1 MNERVRAYVDRFRG
15 DRLASTLLVLLT
27 LAVGILIGTIVS
39 QKGVRG
45 ATGRSDEGAQLA
57 PASATR
63 LAPSQFVTI
72 AKQMEPSVV
81 NINTES
87 VPKQDQQ
94 RQQNPRRRPRNPNQ
108 NPNQNPGDD
117 DQSPFDD
124 FFDRFF
130 GGGQNDQSSRP
141 ERALGSGVV
150 VNTNGYILTNQHVI
164 DGADRIKV
172 KLNDDAEPYTA
183 KVIGKDDETDLAVI
197 KIEPRAGHKLIAA
210 TLGNSD
216 QMEVG
221 DWVLAI
227 GSPFDLPE
235 TVTAGIVSAKGRN
248 IVPQKNF
255 QSFIQ
260 TDAAINPGNSGGP
273 LVNMN
278 GEVIGINT
286 AIYTQGFSQGYMG
299 IGFAMPSNTARS
311 VYEQLVGPQ
320 HRVTRGSIG
329 VQFNAESQA
338 AVARVYGAG
347 VAISDVT
354 KGGPADSAGLK
365 AGDVITAVNGQ
376 AVKTGDELIAD
387 ITKEAPGSKVKID
400 YTRNGKPQ
408 STSVTVADRAKLYGQ
423 TQEAQ
428 DNVPDNQPQ
437 GAESKLG
444 MTVRGITPDQAE
456 RWNVPSRGVVVTDV
470 KPGSFADDINMAPG
484 DIILQIN
491 RQPVGSESD
500 FGKLTGSLKSGD
512 DVVFLVRQGR
522 GRNAGTVFKSGK
534 LP

>member
-1 MNERVRAYVDRFRG
+1 MNERVRAYIDRFRG

-45 ATGRSDEGAQLA
+45 ATGRSDDGTQLA
-57 PASATR
+57 PASAVR
-63 LAPSQFVTI
+63 LPQSEFVKI

-94 RQQNPRRRPRNPNQ
+94 RQQNPRRRRNPNQ
-108 NPNQNPGDD
+108 NPNQNPDD

-130 GGGQNDQSSRP
+130 GGGQGPESSRP
-141 ERALGSGVV
+141 ERALGSGVI
-150 VNTNGYILTNQHVI
+150 VNSNGYILTNEHVI

-172 KLNDDAEPYTA
+172 KLNDDAETYTA

-197 KIEPRAGHKLIAA
+197 KIEPRSGHKLIAA
-210 TLGNSD
+210 TLGNSE

-299 IGFAMPSNTARS
+299 IGFAMPSNTART

-329 VQFNAESQA
+329 VQFNAEAQA
-338 AVARVYGAG
+338 AVSRVYGAG
-347 VAISDVT
+347 VAISDVS
-354 KGGPADSAGLK
+354 KGGPADQAGLK
-365 AGDVITAVNGQ
+365 SGDVITAVNGHP
-376 AVKTGDELIAD
+376 VKTGDELIAD
-387 ITKEAPGSKVKID
+387 ITREAPGSKVKID
-400 YTRNGKPQ
+400 FTRNGKPQ
-408 STSVTVADRAKLYGQ
+408 STTVTVADRAKLYGN

-428 DNVPDNQPQ
+428 ENAPDNQPQ
-437 GAESKLG
+437 GESKLG

-456 RWNVPSRGVVVTDV
+456 RWNVPTKGVVVTDV

-500 FGKLTGSLKSGD
+500 FVKLTSSLKSGD